1 MLHINKNVIRFYS
14 ILILLYF
21 SDMVLLLSN
30 IWSSLRVTGSS
41 IFLGVTLSI
50 GIIVPFLL
58 KRTGFISSY
67 SVSDMRNLY
76 NRRIFIFFILLII
89 SIFKYSDT
97 VIGFIINSISIGYLS
112 FVTLSTLESA
122 NTKLVLHG
130 YITSQLASRVMQTVV
145 QIGSFFGAMACGFL
159 LEIISFNFLIFIISV
174 FDIIVSLFGKYIF
187 YFDNQS
193 YDIKNVRHDTHRK
206 LRNILIYYSIY
217 IGIVGIHIV
226 AFNTLTPVIFQDV
239 RGHSVE
245 YFGLCSASAG
255 LGAFLAA
262 FLNIKLFHF
271 LLPAITLMVSDYFFV
286 MSANPRYAMVACFF
300 IGISINTIRINAR
313 KQIIDQTIDDEE
325 ADRVSSFS
333 AIIYTLSQAV
343 GPIFFGTL
351 TSKIVFGSSF
361 AIYPLPIIGALLIVY
376 SLLNFLYKGN
386 NNA

>member
-187 YFDNQS
+187 DFDNQR
-193 YDIKNVRHDTHRK
+193 YDIK
-206 LRNILIYYSIY
+206 
-217 IGIVGIHIV
+217 
-226 AFNTLTPVIFQDV
+226 
-239 RGHSVE
+239 
-245 YFGLCSASAG
+245 
-255 LGAFLAA
+255 
-262 FLNIKLFHF
+262 
-271 LLPAITLMVSDYFFV
+271 M
-286 MSANPRYAMVACFF
+286 
-300 IGISINTIRINAR
+300 
-313 KQIIDQTIDDEE
+313 
-325 ADRVSSFS
+325 
-333 AIIYTLSQAV
+333 
-343 GPIFFGTL
+343 
-351 TSKIVFGSSF
+351 
-361 AIYPLPIIGALLIVY
+361 
-376 SLLNFLYKGN
+376 
-386 NNA
+386 